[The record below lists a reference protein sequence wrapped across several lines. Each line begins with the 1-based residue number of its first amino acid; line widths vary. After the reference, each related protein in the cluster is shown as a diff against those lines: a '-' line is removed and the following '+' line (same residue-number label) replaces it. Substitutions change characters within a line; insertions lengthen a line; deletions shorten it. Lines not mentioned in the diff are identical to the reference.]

1 MLLSYKS
8 LHLEAQQRLQEEG
21 CVVNISGR
29 HEGESEGHRAANVT
43 EDPLHESPMGLTRG
57 VHVETHLLNS
67 ILKIRSGESQIL
79 KSTDD
84 GTVERSIR
92 RWRALK
98 SRNLGLRINRSS
110 NRVTVEHASML
121 KELVRI
127 LLLMKK
133 EAVRLPNNLNAKE
146 IM

>member
-1 MLLSYKS
+1 M
-8 LHLEAQQRLQEEG
+8 
-21 CVVNISGR
+21 
-29 HEGESEGHRAANVT
+29 
-43 EDPLHESPMGLTRG
+43 
-57 VHVETHLLNS
+57 ETHLLNI

-79 KSTDD
+79 KSTYN
-84 GTVERSIR
+84 GPVEGSIR

-110 NRVTVEHASML
+110 NRVTVEHASTL

-133 EAVRLPNNLNAKE
+133 QAIRSPNDLNAKK